1 MDFVLKIFFLFVFFE
16 FAWGSVSA
24 ASELSVDH
32 AHAQKNLCDELQK
45 IYDHHQ
51 WGKSECESIPFE
63 IFGESVQGR
72 PLLSIEFSGSDPK
85 SLTLVQ
91 CGIHGD
97 ELPGVPMCLKLIS
110 EIRSGKR
117 KLRPATRLIIQPLL
131 NPDGMLG
138 MKNPQRNN
146 ANGVDL
152 NRNFP
157 TKDFKEKSM
166 SSWKTKDHSDPRK
179 YPGKIGG
186 SEPEVKALVA
196 FIEKVKPQ
204 KIISIHTPLGFLD
217 LDAKGPTKD
226 LNRRAKY
233 LAVSMSK
240 NAGNYRFKSFGF
252 YPGSLGNYAGQE
264 RAVPVYTIELPSNE
278 SDKPTVD
285 HYWTR
290 FRVALW
296 RAIDFDLSTGK
307 FSGPEVG
314 NED

>member
-1 MDFVLKIFFLFVFFE
+1 MNLGLRLLFLSVFFG
-16 FAWGSVSA
+16 FASTAVSNA
-24 ASELSVDH
+24 AE
-32 AHAQKNLCDELQK
+32 ATNAQKSLCDELQK
-45 IYDHHQ
+45 IYDHHK
-51 WGKSECESIPFE
+51 WGKSDCESIPFE

-131 NPDGMLG
+131 NPDGMVG
-138 MKNPQRNN
+138 MAKSQRNN

-157 TKDFKEKSM
+157 TKDYVEKSM
-166 SSWKTKDHSDPRK
+166 SSWKAKDHSDPRK
-179 YPGKIGG
+179 YPGTVAG

-196 FIEKVKPQ
+196 FIEKFKPQ

-264 RAVPVYTIELPSNE
+264 RAVPVYTLELPSNG